1 MDSESEGTGAVLGV
15 SVAADPVMSRPKP
28 IAQSTEALP
37 EESHSFEPS
46 VGQSWSEEPF
56 SSGPEQEG
64 EVTYTRAANG
74 QSRRDPSS
82 EERTQNSVFMPTEP
96 YPDGYQD
103 AESQWLE
110 PHLQREIRQHVGHFF
125 LTMVGVF
132 LALMVGQWIILTLL
146 QLISCALH
154 HWATGSRWTI
164 SRINWKR

>member
-1 MDSESEGTGAVLGV
+1 
-15 SVAADPVMSRPKP
+15 MSRPKP

-46 VGQSWSEEPF
+46 VGQSWSEELF

-82 EERTQNSVFMPTEP
+82 EERTQNSVPMPTEP

-103 AESQWLE
+103 AEFYSGSRTASSKRKCT
-110 PHLQREIRQHVGHFF
+110 PTCGVTFF

-132 LALMVGQWIILTLL
+132 LALMVGQWII
-146 QLISCALH
+146 
-154 HWATGSRWTI
+154 
-164 SRINWKR
+164 